1 MEKCFKNLLKEKDN
15 KMKPSDIRN
24 IINILESFDN
34 ETNLLNQIVKEYRV
48 DELFTFEDVISED
61 MENLQPIKNEI
72 WDVDYSNAF
81 KKGLKKHSNN
91 PRVTEELKQLE
102 SFILSNNRK
111 AAIETYPP
119 QFNVHVIK
127 RDPKFAGSYS
137 AHVMGKK
144 IITLFYVENG
154 KPNTLRWIFVGT
166 HQEANP
172 NW

>member
-1 MEKCFKNLLKEKDN
+1 MNAN
-15 KMKPSDIRN
+15 DIRR
-24 IINILESFDN
+24 IINILESLDSGN
-34 ETNLLNQIVKEYRV
+34 ELIKRVVEEYSL
-48 DELFTFEDVISED
+48 DDLFTFEDIISED
-61 MENLQPIKNEI
+61 MEDLQPFKNEK

-81 KKGLKKHSNN
+81 KKGLKKHSKN
-91 PRVTEELKQLE
+91 PRVTEELKELE
-102 SFILSNNRK
+102 KFIVSNSRK
-111 AAIETYPP
+111 VSQEEYPP
-119 QFNVHVIK
+119 QYNVHVIK

-154 KPNTLRWIFVGT
+154 NPNTLRWIFVGT

>member
-1 MEKCFKNLLKEKDN
+1 MNTD
-15 KMKPSDIRN
+15 DIRR
-24 IINILESFDN
+24 IINILESLDSGN
-34 ETNLLNQIVKEYRV
+34 ELIKRVVEEYSL
-48 DELFTFEDVISED
+48 DDLFTFEDVITED
-61 MENLQPIKNEI
+61 MENLKPFKNES

-81 KKGLKKHSNN
+81 KKGLKKHSKN
-91 PRVTEELKQLE
+91 PRVTEELKELE
-102 SFILSNNRK
+102 KFIVSNSRK
-111 AAIETYPP
+111 VSQEDYPP
-119 QFNVHVIK
+119 QYNVHVIK

-154 KPNTLRWIFVGT
+154 NPNTLRWIFVGT

>member
-1 MEKCFKNLLKEKDN
+1 MNAD
-15 KMKPSDIRN
+15 DIRR
-24 IINILESFDN
+24 IINILESLDSGN
-34 ETNLLNQIVKEYRV
+34 ELIKRVVEEYSL
-48 DELFTFEDVISED
+48 DDLFTFEDIISED
-61 MENLQPIKNEI
+61 MEDLQPFKNEK

-81 KKGLKKHSNN
+81 KKGLKKHSKN
-91 PRVTEELKQLE
+91 PRVTEELKELE
-102 SFILSNNRK
+102 KFIVSNSRK
-111 AAIETYPP
+111 VSQEEYPP
-119 QFNVHVIK
+119 QYNVHVIK

-154 KPNTLRWIFVGT
+154 NPNTLRWIFVGT

>member
-1 MEKCFKNLLKEKDN
+1 MNAD
-15 KMKPSDIRN
+15 DIRR
-24 IINILESFDN
+24 IINILESLDSGN
-34 ETNLLNQIVKEYRV
+34 ELIKRVVEEYSL
-48 DELFTFEDVISED
+48 DDLFTFEDIISED
-61 MENLQPIKNEI
+61 MEDLQPFKNEK

-81 KKGLKKHSNN
+81 KKGLKKHSKNL
-91 PRVTEELKQLE
+91 RVTEELKELE
-102 SFILSNNRK
+102 KFIVSNSRK
-111 AAIETYPP
+111 VSQEEYPP
-119 QFNVHVIK
+119 QYNVHVIK

-154 KPNTLRWIFVGT
+154 NPNTLRWIFVGT